1 MKLYYIIQT
10 LLLYLPFFSSNFHL
24 WMWMCSFSC
33 HSTVC
38 SCVWLSFQW
47 EWTMPSRRHCVTVW
61 GTSVHHN
68 SLSYHKGV
76 ALNTYWWQF
85 SVYFLFV
92 LPFRPMDSNALRMG
106 IMHIGIY
113 SVWRFVTDE
122 CSKKNKNVDG
132 ILKYELVDDERLSND
147 ERRSVCVLSQA
158 KRRQSNNTHCWGR
171 QQEKKHHLRLQ
182 SVVSINNSAD
192 ANEWNS

>member
-1 MKLYYIIQT
+1 
-10 LLLYLPFFSSNFHL
+10 
-24 WMWMCSFSC
+24 
-33 HSTVC
+33 
-38 SCVWLSFQW
+38 
-47 EWTMPSRRHCVTVW
+47 MPSRRHCVTVW

-122 CSKKNKNVDG
+122 CSKKTKTTMEFWNMSSLMMSV
-132 ILKYELVDDERLSND
+132 YRTMREE
-147 ERRSVCVLSQA
+147 VCVCYRKQNDGNRIIPIVEVASRRKSTTSGSSRWYQSTTMPTRMNEILNA
-158 KRRQSNNTHCWGR
+158 KQFHHQFYFLCVRSGHTEHTAE
-171 QQEKKHHLRLQ
+171 QQRHHNRAL
-182 SVVSINNSAD
+182 
-192 ANEWNS
+192 